1 MILYGLFLLV
11 LSIYSYSLIDL
22 NLTLINHPLWNKF
35 RDMIIQ
41 LGYFHRDVSWN
52 VYLILLVLA
61 FLFHYFFIKNYKK
74 YNPFTLSII
83 IGGILL
89 FAYPFLS
96 HDLFNYLFDAKIFT
110 FYHQNPY
117 LKEALN
123 FPSDPWIRFMHWTNR
138 TYPYGP
144 SFLLLTLIPSFLSFG
159 KFLLSFL
166 FYKMLVVLIFIWATA
181 SLNKVNKMW
190 AMIFAT
196 NPLVIFEG
204 IINGHNDMIAM
215 SLALIA
221 IIYLSKNKNIF
232 AKILLLLSGGIKYVT
247 FPLLFLTKKSWLNNL
262 ILLIEMGILVYMGV
276 KMEIQPWYYLTLLV
290 LLPFNE
296 TILLD
301 LNIFI
306 FGLLVAYYPY
316 IRMGGWD
323 TTQKVLLKHEIITV
337 FFFLNL
343 FYFFTK
349 KIIFQKMKFGSQWRI
364 FKSKS

>member
-1 MILYGLFLLV
+1 MILYGLFLLI

-22 NLTLINHPLWNKF
+22 NLTLINHPLWDKF
-35 RDMIIQ
+35 RDLIIQ
-41 LGYFHRDVSWN
+41 LGYFHRDISWN
-52 VYLILLVLA
+52 VYLILLILA
-61 FLFHYFFIKNYKK
+61 FIFHYFFIKNYKK
-74 YNPFTLSII
+74 YNPFVLSII
-83 IGGILL
+83 IGSILL
-89 FAYPFLS
+89 FSYPFLS

-144 SFLLLTLIPSFLSFG
+144 SFLLLTIIPSFFAFG
-159 KFLLSFL
+159 KFLFSFL
-166 FYKMLVVLIFIWATA
+166 FYKLLVVVLYIWTVA
-181 SLNKVNKMW
+181 SLHNLNKKW
-190 AMIFAT
+190 AIILAT

-204 IINGHNDMIAM
+204 LVNGHNDMIAL
-215 SLALIA
+215 SFAFIA
-221 IIYLSKNKNIF
+221 FTYLWKNKNLY

-247 FPLLFLTKKSWLNNL
+247 FPLLFLTKKSWFNNIVL
-262 ILLIEMGILVYMGV
+262 AIELAILVYMGIR
-276 KMEIQPWYYLTLLV
+276 MEIQPWYYLTLLI

-306 FGLLVAYYPY
+306 FGLLAAYYPY
-316 IRMGGWD
+316 IRLGGWD

-343 FYFFTK
+343 FYFFIK
-349 KIIFQKMKFGSQWRI
+349 KIILQKVKLRPKWGI